1 MKRPLALLAIVL
13 ATTLAVSGCGR
24 TDAPDDDGRLTI
36 DDSAATGEITV
47 WTAGGNGAKLDP
59 FITAFEADNPDATIE
74 VTDIPWNE
82 VTTKIT
88 SALAAGT
95 EPDLVLVGLPDVAM
109 LIATDEFQPVADG
122 VVDASGILSDVQ
134 VATEHDGLS
143 YAVPWFVE
151 TRLFCYRKDF
161 ATLAGATAPTTWDEL
176 LAFSDALRTLDTIE
190 NPILVPIGPDQRV
203 GEFLMPLLAQ
213 AGGSAMNDDGTAFTL
228 DTPEMVAAL
237 EFYGRL
243 FAEGHASPGGTTGGN
258 PIGDALAGRVAAFY
272 VGTWIIPAIV
282 AQVGQAMVD
291 SAVACITVPAG
302 SAGNA
307 SHLGAATWAVP
318 RDAENAD
325 GAFKFVR
332 SLVTLEAQ
340 QALFDA
346 THEIPAL
353 TAAWEHPPLQDDPW
367 IATALT
373 QLDSV
378 IVNPPVP
385 SWNELEQT
393 IGAEAEKVARGAS
406 TPEEAAAAM
415 QQKADELGLGW

>member
-1 MKRPLALLAIVL
+1 VKRSALPLALVLVAVL
-13 ATTLAVSGCGR
+13 ALAGCGR
-24 TDAPDDDGRLTI
+24 SESADPDGRITI
-36 DDSAATGEITV
+36 DDSPATGEISV
-47 WTAGGNGAKLDP
+47 WTAGGNGAKLAP
-59 FITAFEADNPDATIE
+59 FIEQFEADNPDASIE
-74 VTDIPWNE
+74 VTDVPWNE
-82 VTTKIT
+82 VATKIR

-109 LIATDEFQPVADG
+109 LIATDGFQPVAHG
-122 VVDASGILSDVQ
+122 VVEPGDLVAEVQ
-134 VATEHDGLS
+134 QATEHDGLS

-161 ATLAGATAPTTWDEL
+161 AEMAGATAPTTWDEL
-176 LAFSDALRTLDTIE
+176 LAFSDALRALGTIE
-190 NPILVPIGPDQRV
+190 NPLLVPLGPEERV
-203 GEFLMPLLAQ
+203 GEFLIPLLAQ

-228 DTPEMVAAL
+228 DTPEMVTAL
-237 EFYGRL
+237 EFYGEL
-243 FAEGHASPGGTTGGN
+243 FSAGHASLSGTLGGN

-282 AQVGQAMVD
+282 AQVGAAMAEA
-291 SAVACITVPAG
+291 AVGCVVVPAG
-302 SAGNA
+302 SAGNP

-318 RDAENAD
+318 RDAENAE
-325 GAFKFVR
+325 GAWKLVR

-340 QALFDA
+340 QAFFDA
-346 THEIPAL
+346 THELPAL

-378 IVNPPVP
+378 VIDPPVP
-385 SWNELEQT
+385 SWNELEKT
-393 IGAEAEKVARGAS
+393 IGAEAEKVARGTS

-415 QQKADELGLGW
+415 QRKADELGVGW